1 MRKRYQDFLKDSL
14 GKENPTI
21 NCLFLSSVCLP
32 FPRTIEQEKNIV
44 REGLYRQN
52 GNMADIQTLRLDFFQ
67 DDETPYHSK
76 CDCVSRYA
84 IEENKL
90 DKLDAV
96 NSVYELTGVVKLF
109 FRFLNVETCA
119 VAMFTPCLIRE
130 LREPLIPWSVI
141 ILMKKELE
149 KEKEEKQQCTK
160 QVIKGFLSISFM
172 NKYSRYLCQ
181 G

>member
-1 MRKRYQDFLKDSL
+1 
-14 GKENPTI
+14 
-21 NCLFLSSVCLP
+21 
-32 FPRTIEQEKNIV
+32 
-44 REGLYRQN
+44 
-52 GNMADIQTLRLDFFQ
+52 MADIQTLRWDFF
-67 DDETPYHSK
+67 DDETLYYSK

-90 DKLDAV
+90 DKLDEV

-109 FRFLNVETCA
+109 FRFLNVETWGA

-149 KEKEEKQQCTK
+149 NEKEKEEKQQCTK

-172 NKYSRYLCQ
+172 NKYNRYLCQ